1 MKSILFAD
9 PNRDLLN
16 SCGELLRLR
25 GYDVT
30 AVFDGAQVVEKLEE
44 KPFDLALVGETL
56 PRIPTARLL
65 PLIREKGI
73 PVLLLGDETGTADA
87 NLAFPFLPREL
98 YAAVGRFIPFEMPE
112 EAGA

>member
-1 MKSILFAD
+1 LKSILFAD

-16 SCGELLRLR
+16 SCGELLRQR

-30 AVFDGAQVVEKLEE
+30 AVFDGTQVVEKLEE

-65 PLIREKGI
+65 PLIHEKGI
-73 PVLLLGDETGTADA
+73 PVLLLGDGSAGDA

-98 YAAVGRFIPFEMPE
+98 YAAVGRFIPFEIPE
-112 EAGA
+112 ERGA